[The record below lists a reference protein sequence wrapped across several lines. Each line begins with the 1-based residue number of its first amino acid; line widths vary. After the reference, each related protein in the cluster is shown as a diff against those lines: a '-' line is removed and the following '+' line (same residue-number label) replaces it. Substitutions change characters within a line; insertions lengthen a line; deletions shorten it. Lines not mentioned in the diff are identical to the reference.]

1 MPGLD
6 NWKDSGTTKPNSK
19 YKANNYFGEKKKKTY
34 SVLEFEGPRVIHE
47 KSEYMNPAL
56 RP

>member
-34 SVLEFEGPRVIHE
+34 SVLEFEVTLCHP
-47 KSEYMNPAL
+47 
-56 RP
+56 